1 MKNCI
6 VIGGGIIGLCSAY
19 YLKKEGHNVTI
30 IDKSNLEGGA
40 SYVNAG
46 YIIPSHIIQLAAPG
60 MMAKGIKWMFNSN
73 SPFYIKPRIDLDFI
87 KWLWQFNK
95 SATRANVE
103 KAIPII
109 KDINIFSKELYIDI
123 LSSGD
128 LGVFQLESKGLLML
142 YKTKKEGFYEKE
154 VAKRVRDLGLEVK
167 ELSLADLNKLQPNIS
182 EEILGAIHYKCDAHT
197 TPTEFMAKIKDYLS
211 ENNVV
216 FKTDEKVLD
225 FKIKNNEITSLLTDK
240 DSYVVDE
247 VILASGSWSQETA
260 KKLQLKI
267 SIQAGKG
274 YKIDVNRKTPVVLPA
289 ILMEAKVAVTP
300 MKNFTR
306 FAGTMEL
313 SGIDHTIRKERID
326 AIANAA
332 SNYYNDLTITEKEKE
347 VAQYGFRP
355 VSPDGLPFIGRT
367 EKFKNLTIATG
378 HSMMGWSL
386 GPATGKLISEVIS
399 EKAISMNI
407 DSFQPD
413 RKF

>member
-6 VIGGGIIGLCSAY
+6 IIGGGIIGLCSAY
-19 YLKKEGHNVTI
+19 YLKKEGHNITV
-30 IDKSNLEGGA
+30 IDKSNLEAGA

-46 YIIPSHIIQLAAPG
+46 YIIPSHIIPLAAPG

-225 FKIKNNEITSLLTDK
+225 FKIENNKITSVLTNK
-240 DSYVVDE
+240 DNYIADE
-247 VILASGSWSQETA
+247 VILASGSWSQEIA

-274 YKIDVNRKTPVVLPA
+274 YKIDINRKTPVVLPA

-313 SGIDHTIRKERID
+313 SGIDHTIRKGRID

-407 DSFQPD
+407 DSFRPD
-413 RKF
+413 RK